1 MSVGAA
7 PRVVVA
13 VGTRPEAIK
22 LFPVI
27 RALKADPDLRVT
39 VCATGQHRQILDQ
52 ALEIAG
58 IAPDVDLDVMKP
70 RQGLD
75 ALSAALLTGFGQMLD
90 EVQPDMVVVQGDTT
104 TAAMCALS
112 SHYRRIPVAHVEA
125 GLRSG
130 DLHHPWP
137 EEANRR
143 MVGQIAALHFA
154 PTQSAAENLLREN
167 IGADAVHVT
176 GNTVID
182 ALYLTLAEMDR
193 LDHLTAEVRQIL
205 AEAQG
210 RRIILATTHRRE
222 NFGGGLEQI
231 ALALEHLARRPD
243 VMVVAPVHPNPQ
255 VTRVM
260 GRLGDHPN
268 IRLMPPQTYVPF
280 LHLMAHCDL
289 ILTDSGG
296 VQEEAPA
303 LAKPVLVLRD
313 KTERPEG
320 IAAGTARLV
329 GANAAVIIAETERL
343 LDDPAAYARMAGAGS
358 PYGDGLAAGRIAAVI
373 RADLEARGRLPAVHS
388 DARVA

>member
-1 MSVGAA
+1 
-7 PRVVVA
+7 
-13 VGTRPEAIK
+13 
-22 LFPVI
+22 
-27 RALKADPDLRVT
+27 
-39 VCATGQHRQILDQ
+39 
-52 ALEIAG
+52 
-58 IAPDVDLDVMKP
+58 
-70 RQGLD
+70 
-75 ALSAALLTGFGQMLD
+75 
-90 EVQPDMVVVQGDTT
+90 
-104 TAAMCALS
+104 
-112 SHYRRIPVAHVEA
+112 VAHVEA

-143 MVGQIAALHFA
+143 MVGQIADLHFA
-154 PTQSAAENLLREN
+154 PTEIAAGNLRREN
-167 IGADAVHVT
+167 VGADSIHVT

-193 LDHLTAEVRQIL
+193 LDHLTTEVREIL
-205 AEAQG
+205 AQAKG
-210 RRIILATTHRRE
+210 RRIILTTTHRRE

-231 ALALEHLARRPD
+231 AQALEHLARRPD
-243 VMVVAPVHPNPQ
+243 VMIVAPVHPNPQ

-260 GRLGDHPN
+260 GRLGDQPN
-268 IRLMPPQTYVPF
+268 IRLMSPQTYVPF

-320 IAAGTARLV
+320 ITAGTARLV
-329 GANAAVIIAETERL
+329 GAHAPTIIAEAERL
-343 LDDPAAYARMAGAGS
+343 LDDPAAYARMASAGS
-358 PYGDGLAAGRIAAVI
+358 PYGDGRAAGRIAGLI
-373 RADLEARGRLPAVHS
+373 RTNLQARGRLAGQALHS

>member
-27 RALKADPDLRVT
+27 RALKGDPHLRVT

-75 ALSAALLTGFGQMLD
+75 ALSAALLTGFGRMLD

-154 PTQSAAENLLREN
+154 PTETAAANLLREN
-167 IGADAVHVT
+167 VSADTVHVT

-182 ALYLTLAEMDR
+182 ALYQTLAEMDR

-205 AEAQG
+205 AQAQG
-210 RRIILATTHRRE
+210 RRVILATTHRRE
-222 NFGGGLEQI
+222 NHGGGLEQI
-231 ALALEHLARRPD
+231 ALALEHLARRPN
-243 VMVVAPVHPNPQ
+243 VMIVAPVHPNPQ

-260 GRLGDHPN
+260 GRLGDQPN
-268 IRLMPPQTYVPF
+268 IRLMSPQTYVPF
-280 LHLMAHCDL
+280 LHLMANCDL

-320 IAAGTARLV
+320 IMAGTARLV

-343 LDDPAAYARMAGAGS
+343 LDDPAAYALMAGAGS
-358 PYGDGLAAGRIAAVI
+358 PYGDGLAAGRIVAAI
-373 RADLEARGRLPAVHS
+373 RADLEARGRLAPAHT